1 MVAVKG
7 YFNGQ
12 NYVVEDNVDVKENQ
26 CVIIT
31 LLDEFKEKKRDLK
44 KYVGKI
50 SKEDSDLISQAVSE
64 GRKVDESEW

>member
-12 NYVVEDNVDVKENQ
+12 NYVVEDKVDVKENQ

>member
-1 MVAVKG
+1 MIAVKG

-12 NYVVEDNVDVKENQ
+12 NYVVEDKVDVKENQ